1 MQFEITELPQKQL
14 ALIGL
19 TGKDILS
26 LPPRTLNALL
36 SGNRTSLI
44 RFTKVNIPGMSSH
57 LSLDARLSLERKPDN
72 SVSLK
77 IHPINQSAK
86 NSFNLTKE
94 ELSYLANGETNF
106 VSKQIKDAAGKL
118 NEYLVTLD
126 KTTKEFVAVRRDHIL
141 APEVINGTA
150 LTEQQKTDFKNGKD
164 IAVGDGSY
172 KLDPNSESGVKEN
185 NNKPVKNLQLKHSS
199 YSENELLIDL
209 ALLTSGLGHF
219 VLLEHLANLA
229 LHSGSAMMKSWKEES
244 HLNKPLRDALAKA
257 SPELTDTFKQTQKIS
272 AKEIQALVEHHLG
285 GMTGINNQD
294 EKIRR
299 QYSADYLPQNFDG
312 LTTKEL
318 NSLSIDI
325 RDSYE
330 SKGYLTDDQRA
341 AKSIINQKLSGEEIK
356 PLTENHL
363 GGSNELNKTN
373 TADSNTV
380 NPSAAEIAV
389 EEKTEV
395 KIIHAETPQL
405 SANDSPIQKEEK
417 QDVADEIKEESK
429 KTIQVKI

>member
-1 MQFEITELPQKQL
+1 MQFEIAELPQKQL

-44 RFTKVNIPGMSSH
+44 RFTKVNIPGMSSP
-57 LSLDARLSLERKPDN
+57 LSLDAKLSLERKPDN

-77 IHPINQSAK
+77 IHPINQSPK

-94 ELSYLANGETNF
+94 ELGYLANGETNF
-106 VSKQIKDAAGKL
+106 VSKQIRNATGKR

-126 KTTKEFVAVRRDHIL
+126 KTTNEFVAVRRDHIL

-172 KLDPNSESGVKEN
+172 KLDPNSELGVKEN

-229 LHSGSAMMKSWKEES
+229 LHSGAAVMKSLREES
-244 HLNKPLRDALAKA
+244 HLNKPVRDALAKA
-257 SPELTDTFKQTQKIS
+257 SPELTDTYKQTQKIS

-285 GMTGINNQD
+285 GVTGINNQD

-299 QYSADYLPQNFDG
+299 QYSAEYLPQNFDE

-325 RDSYE
+325 RDFYE

-341 AKSIINQKLSGEEIK
+341 AKSIIIQKLSGEEIK
-356 PLTENHL
+356 PLIEDYL
-363 GGSNELNKTN
+363 GGSNELNKTGTVN
-373 TADSNTV
+373 SNTV

-389 EEKTEV
+389 EEKTEA
-395 KIIHAETPQL
+395 KIIHTETPQI

-417 QDVADEIKEESK
+417 QGVADEIKEESK
-429 KTIQVKI
+429 KTVQVKI